1 MPKTVPNQRVVTIH
15 RERAA
20 SDFLGIK
27 NSHWQA
33 AARDLGAHALML
45 YLYFASNANGF
56 MLALSPAAIRQAVGM
71 PQSTYRDQFTK
82 LIDRGYLVQRGESS
96 IYDFYETPHGGTR
109 FHNENNTDDGYDFT
123 ADDLTNTE
131 TVNHETTEN
140 REININIDRI
150 NNSMEKQVSPCAE
163 KQVSPRPKFNF

>member
-1 MPKTVPNQRVVTIH
+1 MPNTVPNQRLVAIH
-15 RERAA
+15 RERAS

-71 PQSTYRDQFTK
+71 PSSTYRDQFVRLVDKGYQFFGWICGFGTK
-82 LIDRGYLVQRGESS
+82 AVIQSPASVVEQYKEYLQKILSK
-96 IYDFYETPHGGTR
+96 Y
-109 FHNENNTDDGYDFT
+109 
-123 ADDLTNTE
+123 
-131 TVNHETTEN
+131 
-140 REININIDRI
+140 
-150 NNSMEKQVSPCAE
+150 
-163 KQVSPRPKFNF
+163 

>member
-1 MPKTVPNQRVVTIH
+1 MPNTVPNQRLIAIH

-27 NSHWQA
+27 NSSWQA

-56 MLALSPAAIRQAVGM
+56 MLTLSPAAIRQAVGM

-82 LIDRGYLVQRGESS
+82 LIDRGYLVQRGESNT
-96 IYDFYETPHGGTR
+96 YDFYETPKRATHTEK
-109 FHNENNTDDGYDFT
+109 NDTSDGYDFT
-123 ADDLTNTE
+123 ADAFGTPQA
-131 TVNHETTEN
+131 VNDEAAEDI
-140 REININIDRI
+140 EININNTNMI
-150 NNSMEKQVSPCAE
+150 NKGVEKQVSPT
-163 KQVSPRPKFNF
+163 P